1 MNQLPLKDPRRF
13 ALTILARSPRLT
25 ALVLWLAIKCQRR
38 QSQEKGYPDLAKPEI
53 G

>member
-1 MNQLPLKDPRRF
+1 MNQLPLKEPGRF

-25 ALVLWLAIKCQRR
+25 AFVLWLAIKCQRR
-38 QSQEKGYPDLAKPEI
+38 QSQEKSYPDLAELEI